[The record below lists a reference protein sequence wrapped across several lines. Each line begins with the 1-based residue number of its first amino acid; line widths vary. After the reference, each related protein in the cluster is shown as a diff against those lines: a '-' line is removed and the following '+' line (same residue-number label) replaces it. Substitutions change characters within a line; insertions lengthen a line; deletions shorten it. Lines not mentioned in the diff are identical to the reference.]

1 MKKYLMMG
9 AAALTMGFAFVSCSS
24 DDEIYNP
31 KAKSEQLA
39 KNYAEA
45 FVQQFGQP
53 AANQTWGFGET
64 AKARQTRAE
73 GDAFCDTDGKFWLDD
88 KSLLPVPAP
97 ITAAERAAVYA
108 EFSKVHNDLG
118 ETIDWSDY
126 YVQQVWSSKND
137 PANTYTSFHGQN
149 GGNEVQQKAASSHMN
164 LLLCGLSDTH
174 SNNFNA
180 NGTSPIELWNGKDYR
195 TDGQKATYYDS
206 IQLIRNCDTKR
217 FGYHNSLDSKDHY
230 EYIILKVNG
239 SYYVGFDFCASYSFN
254 TRTADGGF
262 VKERYDQDPGEEF
275 DTNFNGYT
283 LRSNDEVV
291 YNSDGTIK
299 GYKGG
304 DKDIHRDHKYND
316 WIVKISPAKQV
327 TEPVDEVKEQG
338 RIFCEDLGTIGDFDF
353 NDVVFDAKLYKSGK
367 IEIDVLAAGGTLPI
381 AVAGEDITIGK
392 MSNTGVNNGRPTQH
406 ISISAEEATTNGW
419 TSLIS
424 IPIVVTRDI
433 TDAVDGSVELT
444 AEEGKAPQK
453 ICVPLTTDWV
463 DEYVNINTAYP
474 NFAKWV
480 KKEVTRENCFANANK
495 VAKYVDLILQNND

>member
-53 AANQTWGFGET
+53 AANQTWGFSET
-64 AKARQTRAE
+64 TRTTRTVDVNSNEWAAKGYNVPSAITDTERQVVMEWFATNKNPTSQTVDIHDYFVQNVGHGGVSYHCVDNNGAGHDAVGSNQMDWIFCGPGAE
-73 GDAFCDTDGKFWLDD
+73 A
-88 KSLLPVPAP
+88 
-97 ITAAERAAVYA
+97 TA
-108 EFSKVHNDLG
+108 
-118 ETIDWSDY
+118 W
-126 YVQQVWSSKND
+126 ND
-137 PANTYTSFHGQN
+137 PTPKAITWNN
-149 GGNEVQQKAASSHMN
+149 GDEHI
-164 LLLCGLSDTH
+164 
-174 SNNFNA
+174 NNFNA
-180 NGTSPIELWNGKDYR
+180 NSGVIQHILYTGSEYFGFHDSFQDNGQGSKYSTINR
-195 TDGQKATYYDS
+195 NFVLRFIKVDGVWG
-206 IQLIRNCDTKR
+206 C
-217 FGYHNSLDSKDHY
+217 
-230 EYIILKVNG
+230 
-239 SYYVGFDFCASYSFN
+239 YVGFDYESHGGQGDINPDGYFN
-254 TRTADGGF
+254 DRVIKLIPGKG
-262 VKERYDQDPGEEF
+262 EWEIEEEEDQ
-275 DTNFNGYT
+275 
-283 LRSNDEVV
+283 
-291 YNSDGTIK
+291 I
-299 GYKGG
+299 
-304 DKDIHRDHKYND
+304 
-316 WIVKISPAKQV
+316 
-327 TEPVDEVKEQG
+327 KEQG
-338 RIFCEDLGTIGDFDF
+338 RVFCEDLGTIGDFDF
-353 NDVVFDAKLYKSGK
+353 NDVVFDAYLYESGK

-381 AVAGEDITIGK
+381 AVAGKDITIGK

-406 ISISAEEATTNGW
+406 ISISAEEATTKDW
-419 TSLIS
+419 TSLKK

-444 AEEGKAPQK
+444 AEQGKAPQK

>member
-31 KAKSEQLA
+31 KAKSEQLT

-53 AANQTWGFGET
+53 AANQPWGFGQAAKSRMTRSNNKGEVIKPDET
-64 AKARQTRAE
+64 SFPGYSDDRCHSGNYRTPE
-73 GDAFCDTDGKFWLDD
+73 GYADI
-88 KSLLPVPAP
+88 VAP
-97 ITAAERAAVYA
+97 ITDKEAEWVQKWFN
-108 EFSKVHNDLG
+108 ENPGL
-118 ETIDWSDY
+118 SDEGVDFDDFF
-126 YVQQVWSSKND
+126 VQQVTNNLATDNDTKAGYHWTNEGRTETEYEYKDFKVKMDQLRIGPVRDASDDKTLHLKDFNSTNGFNDWNLLYIKGGSSKQFAYYASWGSQWQWLFRCKKLTVPGSCFED
-137 PANTYTSFHGQN
+137 G
-149 GGNEVQQKAASSHMN
+149 KARV
-164 LLLCGLSDTH
+164 G
-174 SNNFNA
+174 
-180 NGTSPIELWNGKDYR
+180 
-195 TDGQKATYYDS
+195 
-206 IQLIRNCDTKR
+206 
-217 FGYHNSLDSKDHY
+217 
-230 EYIILKVNG
+230 
-239 SYYVGFDFCASYSFN
+239 YYVGLSYYCKKDEV
-254 TRTADGGF
+254 AG
-262 VKERYDQDPGEEF
+262 VKGDVIGEEEK
-275 DTNFNGYT
+275 
-283 LRSNDEVV
+283 EVC
-291 YNSDGTIK
+291 
-299 GYKGG
+299 
-304 DKDIHRDHKYND
+304 ND
-316 WIVKISPAKQV
+316 WILKIVPANV
-327 TEPVDEVKEQG
+327 VDEDQIKEQG
-338 RIFCEDLGTIGDFDF
+338 RVFCEDLGTIGDFDF
-353 NDVVFDAKLYKSGK
+353 NDVVFDAYLYESGK

-392 MSNTGVNNGRPTQH
+392 MSNTGVNNGRDTQH
-406 ISISAEEATTNGW
+406 ISISAEDAATNGW
-419 TSLIS
+419 TSLIK

>member
-24 DDEIYNP
+24 DDDIYNS

-73 GDAFCDTDGKFWLDD
+73 GPKCDTDGKFWLDD

-97 ITAAERAAVYA
+97 ITAEERAAVYA

-149 GGNEVQQKAASSHMN
+149 GGNEVQQKAASSHMDM
-164 LLLCGLSDTH
+164 LLCGLSDTH

-180 NGTSPIELWNGKDYR
+180 NGTSPIEVWNGKDYR
-195 TDGQKATYYDS
+195 SDNQKATYYDS

-392 MSNTGVNNGRPTQH
+392 MSNTGVNNDRPTQH

-419 TSLIS
+419 TSLIK

>member
-1 MKKYLMMG
+1 MMG

>member
-24 DDEIYNP
+24 DDDIYNS

-53 AANQTWGFGET
+53 AANQTWGFGQA
-64 AKARQTRAE
+64 AKSRQTRAE
-73 GDAFCDTDGKFWLDD
+73 GDAFCDTDGKFWFD
-88 KSLLPVPAP
+88 KYTNLLPVPAP
-97 ITAAERAAVYA
+97 ITEEERAAVYA

-149 GGNEVQQKAASSHMN
+149 GGNEVQQKAASSHMDM
-164 LLLCGLSDTH
+164 LLCGLSDTH

-180 NGTSPIELWNGKDYR
+180 NGTSPIEVWNGKDYR
-195 TDGQKATYYDS
+195 SDNQKATYYDS

-381 AVAGEDITIGK
+381 AVAGENIKIGQ

-406 ISISAEEATTNGW
+406 ISISAEEAAKNRW

-433 TDAVDGSVELT
+433 TDAVNGSVELT
-444 AEEGKAPQK
+444 AERGKAPQK

-474 NFAKWV
+474 DFAKWV
-480 KKEVTRENCFANANK
+480 KEQVTRENCFANK
-495 VAKYVDLILQNND
+495 VLKYVDLDLQNNND

>member
-1 MKKYLMMG
+1 
-9 AAALTMGFAFVSCSS
+9 MGFAFVSCSS

-73 GDAFCDTDGKFWLDD
+73 GPKCDTDGKFWLDD

-149 GGNEVQQKAASSHMN
+149 GGNEVQQKAASSHMDM
-164 LLLCGLSDTH
+164 LLCGLSDTH

-180 NGTSPIELWNGKDYR
+180 NGTSPIEVWNGKDYR
-195 TDGQKATYYDS
+195 SDNQKATYYDS

-367 IEIDVLAAGGTLPI
+367 IEIDVFAAGGTLPI

>member
-73 GDAFCDTDGKFWLDD
+73 GPKCDTDGKFWLDD

-149 GGNEVQQKAASSHMN
+149 GGNEVQQKAASSHMDM
-164 LLLCGLSDTH
+164 LLCGLSDTH

-180 NGTSPIELWNGKDYR
+180 NGTSPIEVWNGKDYR
-195 TDGQKATYYDS
+195 SDNQKATYYDS

-367 IEIDVLAAGGTLPI
+367 IEIDVFAAGGTLPI